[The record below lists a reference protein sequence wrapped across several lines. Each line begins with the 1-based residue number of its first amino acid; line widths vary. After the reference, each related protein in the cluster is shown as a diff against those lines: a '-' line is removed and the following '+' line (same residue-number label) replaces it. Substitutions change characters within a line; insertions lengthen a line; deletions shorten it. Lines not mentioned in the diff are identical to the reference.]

1 MSVSAANGKLYQGA
15 ETLPN
20 ELTNGLQSAQPS
32 FPRKRGSRR
41 LDGLWILALRFATA
55 GMTAWVGARTFSA
68 SWYVLTYDTRVD
80 VYGLA

>member
-1 MSVSAANGKLYQGA
+1 MSVSVANGKLYQGA

-20 ELTNGLQSAQPS
+20 ELTNRLQS
-32 FPRKRGSRR
+32 FPRKRGSMR